1 MVDTFRMK
9 QIAEEKGY
17 EGESYRT
24 MDVFIQ
30 GVADAYLFAQNLT
43 NAIESY
49 KLLAVYLE
57 SILNDPQ
64 EIIDIFELPE

>member
-1 MVDTFRMK
+1 MK

-24 MDVFIQ
+24 MDVFFQ
-30 GVADAYLFAQNLT
+30 GVVDAYLFVQNLT

-49 KLLAVYLE
+49 NLVAVYLG